1 MDYRNCRHVAVRE
14 RGEIMNGIFNRDEQE
29 LIDAARMILADGT
42 RRLKAREGLFPT
54 TRDKGQMRAAKAAC
68 KAAREALTDQL
79 VADYGSLRH
88 EVAVCVLIDAQGRL
102 IDIRPFPQG
111 KATHC
116 EISGRILAGMIV
128 ESGACA
134 VLLAH
139 NHPSGDNA
147 PSPEDVALT
156 TMYESWL
163 KVMECELIDHLVLCG
178 DGAASIMGDWL

>member
-1 MDYRNCRHVAVRE
+1 
-14 RGEIMNGIFNRDEQE
+14 MNGIFDESERE
-29 LIDAARMILADGT
+29 LIEAARMILADGT

-54 TRDKGQMRAAKAAC
+54 NRDKGKMRAAKADC
-68 KAAREALTDQL
+68 RAAREALTDQL

-102 IDIRPFPQG
+102 IDVKPFPQG

-116 EISGRILAGMIV
+116 EVSGRILAGMIV

-134 VLLAH
+134 ILLAH
-139 NHPSGDNA
+139 NHPSGDNT

-156 TMYESWL
+156 TLYASWL

-178 DGAASIMGDWL
+178 EGAASIMGDWL

>member
-1 MDYRNCRHVAVRE
+1 MSKLFTEAE
-14 RGEIMNGIFNRDEQE
+14 RE
-29 LIDAARMILADGT
+29 LIDAARMILADGVS
-42 RRLKAREGLFPT
+42 RLKGREALFPT
-54 TRDKGQMRAAKAAC
+54 NRDKGRKARAEC
-68 KAAREALTDQL
+68 REAREALTDQL

-116 EISGRILAGMIV
+116 EVSGRILAGMIID
-128 ESGACA
+128 SGACA

-139 NHPSGDNA
+139 NHPSGDNL
-147 PSPEDVALT
+147 PSPEDVQLT
-156 TMYESWL
+156 AMYASWL

>member
-1 MDYRNCRHVAVRE
+1 MS
-14 RGEIMNGIFNRDEQE
+14 GIFNESERE
-29 LIDAARMILADGT
+29 LIEAARMILADGT

-54 TRDKGQMRAAKAAC
+54 NRTRSKADRKEARE
-68 KAAREALTDQL
+68 AREALTDQL

-102 IDIRPFPQG
+102 IDVRPFPQG

-116 EISGRILAGMIV
+116 EVSGRILAGMII

-139 NHPSGDNA
+139 NHPSGDNT
-147 PSPEDVALT
+147 PSPEDEKLT
-156 TMYESWL
+156 AMYASWL
-163 KVMECELIDHLVLCG
+163 KVLECELIDHLVLCG
-178 DGAASIMGDWL
+178 DGASSIMGDWL